1 MTDFLDN
8 FDLVDRAVISLYSV
22 LRRCL
27 KMFVSSVIKLKRHA
41 ARF

>member
-22 LRRCL
+22 LKRCL
-27 KMFVSSVIKLKRHA
+27 KMFVSPVIKLKRHA